1 MNVTHA
7 VVPGSIPWISD
18 TISTMP
24 KIHAF
29 SEGVRHRHLPPCN
42 QDTTYTVYTLIY
54 RRYRLYNCPWDRS
67 HHKKQR
73 QACSNLLS
81 FPLLTLVSQTKLQ
94 QVARNP
100 DTKSDQPLGLL
111 ACPSW
116 LSRICSVLWSS
127 WSWQAPVLVSA
138 WCLSET
144 PQLHPPPSSLPRMP
158 KEDTSS
164 PSQVTG
170 WPRSVATAVHAESG
184 AESNTWL
191 GTRSRSSWTAE
202 GVRAG

>member
-1 MNVTHA
+1 MRSFTPQKA
-7 VVPGSIPWISD
+7 KTSMQQS
-18 TISTMP
+18 SF
-24 KIHAF
+24 F
-29 SEGVRHRHLPPCN
+29 SA
-42 QDTTYTVYTLIY
+42 TY
-54 RRYRLYNCPWDRS
+54 
-67 HHKKQR
+67 
-73 QACSNLLS
+73 LS
-81 FPLLTLVSQTKLQ
+81 QPKLQ

-138 WCLSET
+138 GCLSEA

-158 KEDTSS
+158 KEDAGS

-170 WPRSVATAVHAESG
+170 WPRSVATAVQAESG

-191 GTRSRSSWTAE
+191 GTGSRSS
-202 GVRAG
+202 

>member
-1 MNVTHA
+1 MFSFSKPRLHTKNITAHVTNDLWMQHTLWSQEA
-7 VVPGSIPWISD
+7 FPELVIRLVQCLKS
-18 TISTMP
+18 MP
-24 KIHAF
+24 SPKV
-29 SEGVRHRHLPPCN
+29 SVRHRHLPPCN
-42 QDTTYTVYTLIY
+42 QDTTYTVYTLIH

-73 QACSNLLS
+73 QARSNLLS

-100 DTKSDQPLGLL
+100 DTKSDQPLGFL

-158 KEDTSS
+158 KEDA
-164 PSQVTG
+164 Q
-170 WPRSVATAVHAESG
+170 
-184 AESNTWL
+184 
-191 GTRSRSSWTAE
+191 
-202 GVRAG
+202 